1 MFLNDL
7 GNSGSL
13 PALTALMNFSG
24 QRQRLIADNIAN
36 ISTPDYRM
44 KDVAPGHF
52 QDRLAEA
59 VENRRQR
66 FGGVRGELEFRRSS
80 ELRQDSTGR
89 LRLIPKETGRN
100 ILFHDRNNR
109 DLEGLMQDMVE
120 NAGVFR
126 MATELIRGEM
136 GLLRTAISE
145 RV

>member
-1 MFLNDL
+1 MFLKDL
-7 GNSGSL
+7 STTNSL
-13 PALTALMNFSG
+13 PALSALMSFAG
-24 QRQRLIADNIAN
+24 QRQQLIANNIAN

-44 KDVAPGHF
+44 KDVSTSQF
-52 QDRLAEA
+52 RERLAEA
-59 VENRRQR
+59 VEDRRR
-66 FGGVRGELEFRRSS
+66 KFDGVRGELDIRRSQ

-89 LRLIPKETGRN
+89 LRLTPRETEGN
-100 ILFHDRNNR
+100 VLFHDRNNR

-126 MATELIRGEM
+126 MATELIRSEM